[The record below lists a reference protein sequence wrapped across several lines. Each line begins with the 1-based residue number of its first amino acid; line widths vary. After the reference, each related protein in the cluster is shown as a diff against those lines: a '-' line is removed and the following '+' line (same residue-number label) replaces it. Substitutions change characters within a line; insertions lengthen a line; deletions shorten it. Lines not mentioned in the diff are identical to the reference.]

1 MACLS
6 KDIIRLRMIE
16 WHNWKKEVPRSRTK
30 IQEFKKK
37 IKELEDELTEEKDR
51 VVERE
56 KRIKELEEEVKKLKG
71 TRHKLQKI
79 VFKDE
84 EKQEGKNKRGAKHGH
99 KSSVRKKPKQED
111 VTRHEIIELQHCT
124 KCKAELGKPYAWR
137 SRFCI
142 DIPPPQPPEITE
154 FCIARYHC
162 QDCGHWVQ
170 GKPPGLFG
178 KSPFG
183 INLIMKVLDMK
194 YRGKDT
200 DEYIKE
206 SLKRWYEVDLS
217 DGGIHSILNRAATLF
232 GPSYEAIRKALC
244 EGKVVQAD
252 ETGWRVAGENWYA
265 WVFLNEDVTFFQI
278 ENTRGGGIPKKTLKD
293 FSGVLNHDA
302 YQGYNAV
309 ENVEHA
315 ICGVHFLRHTHDIAN
330 LEDASDEAKEFH
342 RQMTWFF
349 RTARKRKKRCKTNE
363 EYMKL
368 YNQMY
373 RALERYWKDH
383 IYDDPLVESTRTWWL
398 EKRSDQLLTF
408 LKYKE
413 VPWDNNAAERAV
425 RPMVRRRKI
434 TGGSRSEKG
443 AEREAINMSC
453 ITTLLKQGK
462 DIFEEVPLLWRTAM
476 PSADS

>member
-1 MACLS
+1 MAYLS
-6 KDIIRLRMIE
+6 QATLKQRMID
-16 WHNWKKEVPRSRTK
+16 WYNWKKEIPRSRAK
-30 IQEFKKK
+30 IQELRKK
-37 IKELEDELTEEKDR
+37 IKELEDEVAEKDR
-51 VVERE
+51 LLTERE
-56 KRIKELEEEVKKLKG
+56 KRIKELEDENQKLKG
-71 TRHKLQKI
+71 TRSKLQKI

-84 EKQEGKNKRGAKHGH
+84 EKQEGKNRRGAKNGH
-99 KSSVRKKPKQED
+99 KSSVRKKPRQED
-111 VTRHEIIELQHCT
+111 ITRHETIGLQHCPD
-124 KCKAELGKPYAWR
+124 CKAELGTPYAWR
-137 SRFCI
+137 SRYCI
-142 DIPPPQPPEITE
+142 DIPPPRPPEITE

-170 GKPPGLFG
+170 GKPSGLFG

-200 DEYIKE
+200 DEYIQE

-217 DGGIHSILNRAATLF
+217 DGGIHSILNRAARLF

-265 WVFLNEDVTFFQI
+265 WAFLNEDVTFFQI
-278 ENTRGGGIPKKTLKD
+278 EDTRGGGIPKETLRD

-315 ICGVHFLRHTHDIAN
+315 ICGVHFLRHTHDIATM
-330 LEDASDEAKEFH
+330 EDASDEAGEFH

-349 RTARKRKKRCKTNE
+349 RVARKRKRRCRNE
-363 EYMKL
+363 NEYIAL
-368 YNQMY
+368 YGQMSK
-373 RALERYWKDH
+373 ALQRYWTDVV
-383 IYDDPLVESTRTWWL
+383 YDDPLVESTRSWWL
-398 EKRSDQLLTF
+398 EKRGDQLLTF
-408 LKYKE
+408 LKHKD

-434 TGGSRSEKG
+434 TGGSRSERG

-462 DIFEEVPLLWRTAM
+462 DIFQEVPLLWQAAM
-476 PSADS
+476 ASANL